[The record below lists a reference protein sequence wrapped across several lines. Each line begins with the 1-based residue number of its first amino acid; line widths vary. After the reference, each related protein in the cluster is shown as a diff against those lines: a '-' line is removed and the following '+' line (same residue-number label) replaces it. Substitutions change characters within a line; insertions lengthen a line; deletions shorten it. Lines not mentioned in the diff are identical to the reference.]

1 MSILEGLIN
10 NEDKIMIKK
19 QELIRGLNWL
29 QLIFSIMFALTITFG
44 YFAYHVPIK
53 NIVSSLVNSI
63 ISVSR
68 VMEET
73 VKTIEAKQDVIKNS
87 KQTLTKSRELINS
100 SLSAAENQIKLIPQ
114 YSNTIQSASNVFIGL
129 GNTLGQVG
137 AGFAFS
143 IPSLNTDKFPPTIQ
157 KTQPLLNEA
166 KLLKD
171 KGEELERIGKDLFE
185 ITSTVKNDGAK
196 IGIAYV
202 ETAKSALIAIE
213 NIEKSLDTIQGNDL
227 PIALK
232 EMKGTAENLKKIS
245 ESINSGVN
253 QIGLILFVLGLLFS
267 GWCFVHSLSLL
278 MMSGLLTDY
287 SIKSNL

>member
-1 MSILEGLIN
+1 
-10 NEDKIMIKK
+10 MIKK

-100 SLSAAENQIKLIPQ
+100 SLSAAENQIKLMPQ
-114 YSNTIQSASNVFIGL
+114 YSNTIQSASNVCIGL
-129 GNTLGQVG
+129 GDTLSQVG

-171 KGEELERIGKDLFE
+171 KGEELKRIGKDLFE
-185 ITSTVKNDGAK
+185 ITSTFKNDGEK

-232 EMKGTAENLKKIS
+232 EMKGTAENLKTIS
-245 ESINSGVN
+245 ESINTGFN
-253 QIGLILFVLGLLFS
+253 QIGLILFVTGLLFS
-267 GWCFVHSLSLL
+267 GWCFVHGLSLL
-278 MMSGLLTDY
+278 MMSGLLTGC
-287 SIKSNL
+287 SIKSIG

>member
-29 QLIFSIMFALTITFG
+29 QLIFSILFAIAIIVG
-44 YFAYHVPIK
+44 YFSYRVPVE
-53 NIVSSLVNSI
+53 NIVSPLVNSM
-63 ISVSR
+63 ISVSE
-68 VMEET
+68 VMEK
-73 VKTIEAKQDVIKNS
+73 VAKTIEANQDEIKNS
-87 KQTLTKSRELINS
+87 KQTLTKSRELINTL
-100 SLSAAENQIKLIPQ
+100 LSATENQIKLRPQ
-114 YSNTIQSASNVFIGL
+114 YSNTIQSASNVFVSL

-137 AGFAFS
+137 VGFAFS